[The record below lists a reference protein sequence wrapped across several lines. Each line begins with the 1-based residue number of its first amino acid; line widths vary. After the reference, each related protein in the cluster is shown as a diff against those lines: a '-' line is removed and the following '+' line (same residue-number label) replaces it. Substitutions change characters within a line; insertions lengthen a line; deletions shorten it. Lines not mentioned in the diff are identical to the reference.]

1 VVLQKCPDLSN
12 FADWHADS
20 IGAVMVDFAD
30 PVRKIPKSTSAL
42 ILVVDDSPDARA
54 VYGEYLEFCGFRV
67 TTARDGQEGLDAAH
81 AQGPDVILMDLK
93 MPRMNGWEAIRQLRA
108 HPQTADT
115 PIVAISADAFGT
127 GPVRAREAGANV
139 CLSKPCLPPQVAK
152 VVRALLSSRLRSH

>member
-1 VVLQKCPDLSN
+1 
-12 FADWHADS
+12 
-20 IGAVMVDFAD
+20 
-30 PVRKIPKSTSAL
+30 
-42 ILVVDDSPDARA
+42 
-54 VYGEYLEFCGFRV
+54 
-67 TTARDGQEGLDAAH
+67 
-81 AQGPDVILMDLK
+81 